1 MINSWNLNSGA
12 KLVVEDIPYV
22 KSAAVGVYIR
32 VGSRNETSALAGAS
46 HFIEHM
52 LFKGTPLRSARDIAE
67 SMEEM
72 GGQLNAYTGKEYT
85 CVYTRALD
93 EDIYSAMEV
102 VFDML
107 LNSMMEPKD
116 LDTERNVIIEEIN
129 MYEDT
134 PDELIHDVFARNF
147 WDGHPMGNSIL
158 GSVESITGMNR
169 DELFQY
175 YKEYYVPANIVVA
188 IAGNVDAVKI
198 KEFVESKLNFQ
209 GQNSHLIP
217 IEQPLTV
224 KPFITLVPKEV
235 EQIQISMGVPGLTY
249 HDENRY
255 TQNVMNSILGGGMSS
270 RLFQKLREEL
280 GLAYSVYSYP
290 ASYSDTGLFSIYIGT
305 SAARVGQF
313 CAAFNEQLQL
323 FMEQGVSEEEI
334 TRTQKLMKSSI
345 SLGLESVM
353 NRMTR
358 LGKTILMYDEVISP
372 EEIIARV
379 YAVNPDMVQ
388 EMARSIFKPELFSIA
403 VIGNEE
409 ALPMIRDQFSKM
421 WGGK

>member
-1 MINSWNLNSGA
+1 
-12 KLVVEDIPYV
+12 
-22 KSAAVGVYIR
+22 
-32 VGSRNETSALAGAS
+32 
-46 HFIEHM
+46 
-52 LFKGTPLRSARDIAE
+52 
-67 SMEEM
+67 MEEM

-93 EDIYSAMEV
+93 EDIYSAMEI

-107 LNSMMEPKD
+107 LNSMMDLKD

-134 PDELIHDVFARNF
+134 PDELIHDVFARKF
-147 WDGHPMGNSIL
+147 WAGHPMGNSIL
-158 GSVESITGMNR
+158 GTVDSITGMNR

-175 YKEYYVPANIVVA
+175 YKENYVPANIVVS
-188 IAGNVDAVKI
+188 IAGNVDVARI
-198 KEFVESKLNFQ
+198 KEFVESKLDFT
-209 GQNSHLIP
+209 GPTTHLKSTQKI
-217 IEQPLTV
+217 I
-224 KPFITLVPKEV
+224 KGAPFIELVPKEV
-235 EQIQISMGVPGLTY
+235 EQIQISLGVPGLSY
-249 HDENRY
+249 HDETRY

-280 GLAYSVYSYP
+280 GLAYSVYTYP

-305 SAARVGQF
+305 SASRVSQF
-313 CAAFNEQLQL
+313 CAAFNEELQR
-323 FMEQGVSEEEI
+323 FIEKGVSQEEI

-358 LGKTILMYDEVISP
+358 LGKTILMYDQVISP
-372 EEIIARV
+372 DEIIAKV
-379 YAVNPDMVQ
+379 YAVNPAMVQ
-388 EMARSIFKPELFSIA
+388 EMAQRIFKPELFSIA

-409 ALPMIRDQFSKM
+409 ALPMIRDEFQKL
-421 WGGK
+421 WGTK

>member
-22 KSAAVGVYIR
+22 KSAAVGVYIK
-32 VGSRNETSALAGAS
+32 VGSRNETAGLAGVS

-67 SMEEM
+67 TMEGL

-93 EDIYSAMEV
+93 EDIYFAMEI

-107 LNSMMEPKD
+107 LNSMMDPKE

-134 PDELIHDVFARNF
+134 PDELIHDVFARKF

-158 GSVESITGMNR
+158 GSLESITGMNR
-169 DELFQY
+169 DGLFKF
-175 YKEYYVPANIVVA
+175 YKEHYVPANIIVSV
-188 IAGNVDAVKI
+188 AGNVDAVKI
-198 KEFVESKLNFQ
+198 KEFVESKLDLQ
-209 GQNSHLIP
+209 DQKSQLIP
-217 IEQPLTV
+217 NQKPLTV
-224 KPFITLVPKEV
+224 NPFIKLVPKEV
-235 EQIQISMGVPGLTY
+235 EQIQISMGVPGLSY
-249 HDENRY
+249 QDEDRY

-270 RLFQKLREEL
+270 RLFQKLREEM
-280 GLAYSVYSYP
+280 GLAYSVYTYP

-305 SAARVGQF
+305 SASRVGQF
-313 CAAFNEQLQL
+313 YAAFNEQLQL
-323 FMEQGVSEEEI
+323 FMEQGVTEEEI

-358 LGKTILMYDEVISP
+358 LGKTILMYDKVIAP
-372 EEIIARV
+372 EEIIEKV
-379 YAVNPDMVQ
+379 YAVKPPMVQ
-388 EMARSIFKPELFSIA
+388 QMARNIFKPDLFSVA

-409 ALPMIRDQFSKM
+409 ALPMIENEFKKWWGSK
-421 WGGK
+421 

>member
-1 MINSWNLNSGA
+1 MINNWNLNSGA

-32 VGSRNETSALAGAS
+32 VGSRHETAGLAGAS

-67 SMEEM
+67 TMESL

-93 EDIYSAMEV
+93 EDIYSAMEI

-107 LNSMMEPKD
+107 LNSMMEPKE

-134 PDELIHDVFARNF
+134 PDELIHDVFARKF

-169 DELFQY
+169 DELFNF
-175 YKEYYVPANIVVA
+175 YKEYYAPANIVVS
-188 IAGNVDAVKI
+188 IAGNVDAAKI
-198 KEFVESKLNFQ
+198 KEFIESKLDSH
-209 GQNSHLIP
+209 GQNSHLMP
-217 IEQPLTV
+217 TEKPHKG
-224 KPFITLVPKEV
+224 KPFIKMLPKEV
-235 EQIQISMGVPGLTY
+235 EQIQISLGVPGLSY

-255 TQNVMNSILGGGMSS
+255 TQNVLNSILGGGMSS
-270 RLFQKLREEL
+270 RLFQKLREEM
-280 GLAYSVYSYP
+280 GLAYSVYTYP

-305 SAARVGQF
+305 SASRVGQF
-313 CAAFNEQLQL
+313 CTAFNEQLQL
-323 FMEQGVSEEEI
+323 FIEQGVTQEEI

-358 LGKTILMYDEVISP
+358 LGKTILMYDQVISP
-372 EEIIARV
+372 DEIIAKV
-379 YAVNPDMVQ
+379 YAVEPLMVQ
-388 EMARSIFKPELFSIA
+388 EMAGRIFKPELFSVA
-403 VIGNEE
+403 AIGNEE
-409 ALPMIRDQFSKM
+409 ALPMIESEFQKW